1 MLGIKKEDF
10 KNDYKVINNLRC
22 LSLDMIDNAKSGHPG
37 ICLGAAP
44 LLYTLFSRHLSFNRK
59 EVDWYNRDRFVLSA
73 GHGAPL
79 LYAMLYMLDL
89 LSLDDLKDLR
99 KLGSITPGHPE
110 ISTPGIDMAT
120 GPLGQGIASAVGMAI
135 AERYLNA
142 TVNNK
147 LINHYTYVLCG
158 DGDLMEGVSYEALS
172 LASKLHLNKLIILYD
187 YNNITLDGKLSDS
200 NEEDVVTRFKA
211 LNFNVLIVNDGEN
224 ILEIDKAIMK
234 AKQSTMPSI
243 IIVKTVIG
251 KHSVNEGTNIVHGKP
266 LSKEDISSIKNKL
279 DIYDTPFTVSMD
291 AINYLCDF
299 IDKRMYLVYKD
310 WVRKFS
316 NLKEKEQDNLK
327 KILNNKNT
335 YSLKDIDVEYE
346 GKALRDISGSIL
358 NTISEEFPLLI
369 GGSADL
375 SSSCKTYLKNGG
387 VFDASNYKGRNISF
401 GIREHAMG
409 AIMNGMA
416 LSGLRPF
423 GSTFLVFSDYLRPA
437 IRMSA
442 LMNLPVIYI
451 FTHDSITVGED
462 GKTHQPIEQL
472 ASLELIPNLYIYR
485 PFDVNE
491 LIASYKDILKHARPS
506 VLVLPRD
513 NKEVSELTKAN
524 KVEKGAYILK
534 KEETDAFITLIA
546 NGEELGLVIKL
557 SENLSSLGIDTR
569 IVSVPCYQN
578 FMDKVEEEEI
588 NSIIPEGKLSI
599 AITFGVSDYYYRFT
613 RNVIGLN
620 SFGESAN
627 KDDLLEHFGF
637 TVPELEEKVLE
648 IIRGHKSN
656 NLDEEEEQD

>member
-110 ISTPGIDMAT
+110 ISTPGVDMAT

-187 YNNITLDGKLSDS
+187 YNNVTLDGKLSDS

-224 ILEIDKAIMK
+224 ILEIDKAITK

-387 VFDASNYKGRNISF
+387 IFDASNYKGRNISF

-491 LIASYKDILKHARPS
+491 LIASYKDILKHDRPS

-534 KEETDAFITLIA
+534 KEDTDDFITLIA

-588 NSIIPEGKLSI
+588 NSIIPEDRLSI

-648 IIRGHKSN
+648 IIRGHKN
-656 NLDEEEEQD
+656 NDEDKDEEQD

>member
-1 MLGIKKEDF
+1 MLGMKKEDF

-44 LLYTLFSRHLSFNRK
+44 ILYTLFSRHLSFNRK

-99 KLGSITPGHPE
+99 KLGSNTPGHPE
-110 ISTPGIDMAT
+110 ITTPGVDMAT

-142 TVNNK
+142 TINNK

-172 LASKLHLNKLIILYD
+172 LASRLRLNKLIILYD

-200 NEEDVVTRFKA
+200 NEEDVITRFKA
-211 LNFNVLIVNDGEN
+211 LNFNILIVNDGES
-224 ILEIDKAIMK
+224 ILEIDKAISK

-251 KHSVNEGTNIVHGKP
+251 KHSVNEGTNVVHGKP
-266 LSKEDISSIKNKL
+266 LTKEDISSIKNKL

-310 WVRKFS
+310 WVRRFG
-316 NLKEKEQDNLK
+316 NLKEKEQENIKRLMDK
-327 KILNNKNT
+327 KNT
-335 YSLKDIDVEYE
+335 YLLKDIDIDYE
-346 GKALRDISGSIL
+346 GKSLRDISGSIL
-358 NTISEEFPLLI
+358 NTISEEFDLLI

-375 SSSCKTYLKNGG
+375 SSSCKTNLVNGG
-387 VFDASNYKGRNISF
+387 VFNASNYKGRNIYF
-401 GIREHAMG
+401 GVREHAMG
-409 AIMNGMA
+409 SIMNGMA

-442 LMNLPVIYI
+442 LMNLPVLYI

-491 LIASYKDILKHARPS
+491 LIASYKDILKNNRPS
-506 VLVLPRD
+506 ILVLPRD

-524 KVEKGAYILK
+524 KIEKGAYILK
-534 KEETDAFITLIA
+534 KEETENFVTLIA

-557 SENLSSLGIDTR
+557 SENLASLGIDTR
-569 IVSVPCYQN
+569 IVSVTCYQN
-578 FMDKVEEEEI
+578 MIDNMEDGLDSLV
-588 NSIIPEGKLSI
+588 PQDKLSI

-613 RNVIGLN
+613 GNVIGLN

-627 KDDLLEHFGF
+627 KDDLLEHFGYDIAS
-637 TVPELEEKVLE
+637 LEEKVME
-648 IIRGHKSN
+648 MVRDYENK
-656 NLDEEEEQD
+656 

>member
-110 ISTPGIDMAT
+110 ISTPGVDMAT
-120 GPLGQGIASAVGMAI
+120 GSLGQGIASAVGMAI

-224 ILEIDKAIMK
+224 ILEIDKAITK

-387 VFDASNYKGRNISF
+387 IFDASNYKGRNISF

-409 AIMNGMA
+409 AIVNGMA

-534 KEETDAFITLIA
+534 KEETDDFITLIA

-588 NSIIPEGKLSI
+588 NSIIPEDKLSI

-648 IIRGHKSN
+648 IIRGHKN
-656 NLDEEEEQD
+656 NDEDEEQD

>member
-1 MLGIKKEDF
+1 MLGMKKEDF

-44 LLYTLFSRHLSFNRK
+44 ILYTLFSRHLSFNRK

-99 KLGSITPGHPE
+99 KLGSNTPGHPE
-110 ISTPGIDMAT
+110 ITTPGVDMAT

-142 TVNNK
+142 TINNK

-172 LASKLHLNKLIILYD
+172 LASRLRLNKLIILYD

-200 NEEDVVTRFKA
+200 NEEDVITRFKA
-211 LNFNVLIVNDGEN
+211 LNFNILIVNDGES
-224 ILEIDKAIMK
+224 ILEIDKAISK

-243 IIVKTVIG
+243 IIVKTIIG
-251 KHSVNEGTNIVHGKP
+251 KHSVNEGTNVVHGKP
-266 LSKEDISSIKNKL
+266 LTKEDISSIKNKL

-310 WVRKFS
+310 WVRRFG
-316 NLKEKEQDNLK
+316 NLKEKEQENIKRLIDK
-327 KILNNKNT
+327 KNT
-335 YSLKDIDVEYE
+335 YLLKDIDIDFE

-358 NTISEEFPLLI
+358 NTISEEFDLLI

-375 SSSCKTYLKNGG
+375 SSSCKTNLVNGG
-387 VFDASNYKGRNISF
+387 VFNASNYKGKNIYF
-401 GIREHAMG
+401 GVREHAMG
-409 AIMNGMA
+409 SIMNGMA

-442 LMNLPVIYI
+442 LMNLPVLYI

-491 LIASYKDILKHARPS
+491 LIASYKDILKNNRPS
-506 VLVLPRD
+506 ILVLPRD

-524 KVEKGAYILK
+524 KIEKGAYILK
-534 KEETDAFITLIA
+534 KEETENFVTLIA

-557 SENLSSLGIDTR
+557 SENLASLGIDTR

-578 FMDKVEEEEI
+578 MIDNIEEEDLD
-588 NSIIPEGKLSI
+588 SLVPQDKLSI

-627 KDDLLEHFGF
+627 KDDLLEHFGYDIAS
-637 TVPELEEKVLE
+637 LEEKVME
-648 IIRGHKSN
+648 MVRDYENK
-656 NLDEEEEQD
+656 

>member
-211 LNFNVLIVNDGEN
+211 LNFNALIVNDGEN
-224 ILEIDKAIMK
+224 ILEIDKAITK

-251 KHSVNEGTNIVHGKP
+251 KYSVNEGTNIVHGKP

-472 ASLELIPNLYIYR
+472 SSLELIPNLYIYR

-491 LIASYKDILKHARPS
+491 LIASYKDILKYDRPS

-534 KEETDAFITLIA
+534 KEETDDFITLIA

-578 FMDKVEEEEI
+578 FMDKIEEDEI
-588 NSIIPEGKLSI
+588 NSIIPEAKLSI

-613 RNVIGLN
+613 QNVIGLN

-637 TVPELEEKVLE
+637 TVPELEEKILE
-648 IIRGHKSN
+648 IIRCHKN
-656 NLDEEEEQD
+656 DDEDKDEEQD